1 MALAIGNSAYQHTSK
16 LINPSN
22 DVSDLA
28 RILKTLGYQV
38 FEGIDLKAGMDR
50 SIRQFARA
58 LSDAD
63 AGVFFY
69 AGPWVEGFRT
79 KFSRVRSTSRLPTIY
94 EWPEY
99 PAEGALMEY
108 GPTQALI
115 SRLVAELIDRVLKGV
130 SPAELPVLRATKF
143 ELAIT
148 ARVLGLTIPPALLA
162 RAGF

>member
-1 MALAIGNSAYQHTSK
+1 MLVRVVIIFALLILPSRVNAQARVALAIGNSAYQHTSK

-28 RILKTLGYQV
+28 RILKTPGYQV

-69 AGPWVEGFRT
+69 AGHGLKVSAQNYLASVRRRGCP
-79 KFSRVRSTSRLPTIY
+79 RSTN
-94 EWPEY
+94 
-99 PAEGALMEY
+99 
-108 GPTQALI
+108 GPNIRRKA
-115 SRLVAELIDRVLKGV
+115 
-130 SPAELPVLRATKF
+130 P
-143 ELAIT
+143 
-148 ARVLGLTIPPALLA
+148 
-162 RAGF
+162 